1 MAMKNNLKS
10 TISNKYSKNNFLEF
24 NLISSLK
31 ILATTIPLLLCGS
44 VLGQQGIQANI
55 EKKVDKDL
63 PGLKAQTR
71 QMIESV
77 QADQPGS
84 LDFVNGLGTKLS
96 PKQLKLR
103 RDLWTQRNVDN
114 QSLSSSS
121 QIELGALSSDQ
132 AVKLQWPS
140 LSVPNEKRL
149 LKRPDNKPEIDNGK
163 PVFTP
168 DFSRQRLT
176 LASLAGFA
184 VVDLPAQY
192 LGKSDGKLDQSTST
206 KDDLISINLPDLVG
220 LGLTYSPVM
229 DQVQAQL
236 ESAISKAKQ
245 SRADL
250 LPRASVR
257 YSTGAENS
265 ENATLGLNKHT
276 TTSASIRITQPL
288 VNLPLISD
296 WLAELKGEEAANWR
310 LQATRETVAL
320 SVTQATVNL
329 ATARITLDYSDEQ
342 LTQFTKLLDY
352 VQERAKTGVSS
363 GADLE
368 RTRTR
373 VLLAQQIRIELQ
385 AQYKNA
391 LIEIFRLTGQSPD
404 ALQLPYL
411 NQLPPLPATQ
421 GELRRIAWDFSN
433 DLRALRAEI
442 ESQRQ
447 VLSSYNNKLLPV
459 LGMSIEHDSGK
470 NTRGINPR
478 QTDSRVMAVMSWDM
492 SLGGKELYAANS
504 AASELSN
511 RQAKLTEEGER
522 MLQSIDADFA
532 SLQSAT
538 LRVTAGQAEQLASA
552 AVVDSVTAQLRTGR
566 MGSLLEALDAY
577 ERHFA
582 ARQRLV
588 STLGQQM
595 QAQAQ
600 LLRRIGKLSDLSD
613 QAKLEFNPKKQVTK
627 QILTIDSLT
636 NTSVSP
642 SDIKSITDSTIKNEN
657 SNKSLIEGNE
667 KPDFKMNEV
676 PVVITPI

>member
-1 MAMKNNLKS
+1 MK
-10 TISNKYSKNNFLEF
+10 
-24 NLISSLK
+24 K
-31 ILATTIPLLLCGS
+31 ILINYKFNSKKKFYEFYLINGLSLCIASTSILMGGS
-44 VLGQQGIQANI
+44 AAAQQGIQATSDAKI
-55 EKKVDKDL
+55 DKDL
-63 PGLKAQTR
+63 PGLKAKTR

-77 QADQPGS
+77 QADRPGS
-84 LDFVNGLGTKLS
+84 LDFVNGLNTKLS
-96 PKQLKLR
+96 PKQIKLR
-103 RDLWTQRNVDN
+103 KDLWVQRDKDN
-114 QSLSSSS
+114 QSLSETS
-121 QIELGALSSDQ
+121 QVELDALSSQQ

-140 LSVPNEKRL
+140 LSVPSEKRL
-149 LKRPDNKPEIDNGK
+149 FKKQNNKPEIDNGK

-176 LASLAGFA
+176 LATLSGHA
-184 VVDLPAQY
+184 VIDLPKQNN
-192 LGKSDGKLDQSTST
+192 GVDGKTVKNDL
-206 KDDLISINLPDLVG
+206 KDDLISVNLPDLVG
-220 LGLTYSPVM
+220 LGLTYSPLM

-257 YSTGAENS
+257 YATGAERS
-265 ENATLGLNKHT
+265 ENINLGVNKHT
-276 TTSASIRITQPL
+276 TTTSSIRISQPI

-296 WLAELKGEEAANWR
+296 WMAELRGEEAANWR

-320 SVTQATVNL
+320 AVTQATINL
-329 ATARITLDYSDEQ
+329 ATSRLVTDYSDEQ
-342 LTQFTKLLDY
+342 LTQFTQLLNY

-373 VLLAQQIRIELQ
+373 VLLAQQIQIELQ

-391 LIEIFRLTGQSPD
+391 LLELLRLTGQEPE

-433 DLRALRAEI
+433 DLRALRSEI
-442 ESQRQ
+442 DSQRQ
-447 VLSSYNNKLLPV
+447 ILNSYNNKLLPV

-478 QTDSRVMAVMSWDM
+478 QTDSRVLAVMTWEM
-492 SLGGKELYAANS
+492 SLGGKEIYAANS
-504 AASELSN
+504 AASELNN

-600 LLRRIGKLSDLSD
+600 LLRRIGKLSELSL
-613 QAKLEFNPKKQVTK
+613 QAKFGFEPRKEIKENY
-627 QILTIDSLT
+627 I
-636 NTSVSP
+636 NT
-642 SDIKSITDSTIKNEN
+642 DIKNFNIPIDKNEEVKPMIDDAK
-657 SNKSLIEGNE
+657 KS
-667 KPDFKMNEV
+667 DFKKNIESI
-676 PVVITPI
+676 VITPI